1 MRGIKG
7 DFKKIIYKQI
17 RFKNPIKQINNKPM
31 KLETIINPIKKF
43 NIKNIHKYKSL
54 SEKKTTKSEEY
65 KLLSN
70 SIGKDYLNFS
80 QMIIDDKYFG
90 LSNSFSR
97 LELENKKRINNRY
110 EDCDSSLNSIEI
122 ENEIK
127 NKNNEELNKTPS
139 SVCNYYTNSER
150 NSSNKKKDDNSYIR
164 KNLNKIYN
172 QMNVNKDIDD
182 LIKDDKKNGKKNL
195 NNLNHQNK
203 GMVFIKVNRKKF
215 DEKKNKKTILKNKKN
230 KSRQKESKLKKEE
243 QKNNT
248 NTNFYHGRTLY
259 NNYMN
264 SPLNPNKIKQN
275 NILLTQ
281 NEKMKIIKYRTVSLD
296 TLKNNSKN
304 STLMSTNKS
313 PITINQNN
321 TSNHNL
327 VYKEKS
333 RKKMNLQKPIMLCFD
348 QIKYDGYFLSSLNKT
363 LENRKTPLIN
373 KKNNRNC
380 LSNYLNKNT
389 LESGSAIKVQTKYH
403 NKSASLYNI
412 NKNNANKNINE
423 KKIKISY
430 SSNKLINK
438 VKMTNHNPLKIS
450 KTLTEKNLINKIEKT
465 PKNSKMNFISS
476 ISSIKNNYNSS
487 EKTQKFIPFENN
499 SNLKIY
505 ANFSVLNGTKTKT
518 QSELK
523 KRKYLNFNGYK
534 CNKNYNPYDNTSH
547 YQKNVK
553 QKLID
558 RMNNTLK
565 NNWNYLYPH
574 QESENK
580 KVLIQDISELIQT
593 PNKEKYFDN
602 LNSGNKI
609 KKEKYNSDLKENKKR
624 INNF

>member
-1 MRGIKG
+1 
-7 DFKKIIYKQI
+7 
-17 RFKNPIKQINNKPM
+17 
-31 KLETIINPIKKF
+31 
-43 NIKNIHKYKSL
+43 
-54 SEKKTTKSEEY
+54 
-65 KLLSN
+65 
-70 SIGKDYLNFS
+70 
-80 QMIIDDKYFG
+80 MIIDDKYFG

-97 LELENKKRINNRY
+97 LELEYKKRINNRY

-139 SVCNYYTNSER
+139 TVCNYYTNSER
-150 NSSNKKKDDNSYIR
+150 NTSKKKIDDNSYIR

-182 LIKDDKKNGKKNL
+182 LLKDDKKNGKKNL

-215 DEKKNKKTILKNKKN
+215 DEKKNKKTLNNKKN
-230 KSRQKESKLKKEE
+230 KSRQKKSKLKKEE

-275 NILLTQ
+275 NILMTQ
-281 NEKMKIIKYRTVSLD
+281 NEKTKIIKCRTVSLD

-304 STLMSTNKS
+304 STLMSSNKS

-373 KKNNRNC
+373 KQNNKNC
-380 LSNYLNKNT
+380 LSNYLNKNPH
-389 LESGSAIKVQTKYH
+389 ESASAIKVQTKYH

-505 ANFSVLNGTKTKT
+505 SNFNVLSGTKAKT

-523 KRKYLNFNGYK
+523 KRKYLNFNGSK
-534 CNKNYNPYDNTSH
+534 CNKNYNPYDNTSNF
-547 YQKNVK
+547 QKNVK

-558 RMNNTLK
+558 RMNNTMK
-565 NNWNYLYPH
+565 NNWNYFYPH

-580 KVLIQDISELIQT
+580 KVLIQDISEIIQT

-602 LNSGNKI
+602 SNSGNKVKNLQI
-609 KKEKYNSDLKENKKR
+609 
-624 INNF
+624 

>member
-1 MRGIKG
+1 MKGIKG
-7 DFKKIIYKQI
+7 DFKNIMYKQNK
-17 RFKNPIKQINNKPM
+17 FKNPIKHNNNKPN

-97 LELENKKRINNRY
+97 LELEYKKRINNRY

-215 DEKKNKKTILKNKKN
+215 DEKKNKKAILNNKKN
-230 KSRQKESKLKKEE
+230 KSRQKKSKLKKEE

-264 SPLNPNKIKQN
+264 SPLNPNKVKQN
-275 NILLTQ
+275 NILMTQ
-281 NEKMKIIKYRTVSLD
+281 NEKTKIIKCRTVSLD

-304 STLMSTNKS
+304 STLMSSNKS

-348 QIKYDGYFLSSLNKT
+348 QIKYDSYFLSSLNKT

-380 LSNYLNKNT
+380 LSNYLNKNS
-389 LESGSAIKVQTKYH
+389 LENASTIKVQTKYH

-412 NKNNANKNINE
+412 NKNNANNINE

-465 PKNSKMNFISS
+465 PKNSKITFISS
-476 ISSIKNNYNSS
+476 ISSIKTNYNSS

-523 KRKYLNFNGYK
+523 K
-534 CNKNYNPYDNTSH
+534 KN
-547 YQKNVK
+547 
-553 QKLID
+553 I
-558 RMNNTLK
+558 
-565 NNWNYLYPH
+565 
-574 QESENK
+574 
-580 KVLIQDISELIQT
+580 
-593 PNKEKYFDN
+593 
-602 LNSGNKI
+602 
-609 KKEKYNSDLKENKKR
+609 
-624 INNF
+624 

>member
-1 MRGIKG
+1 MKGIKG
-7 DFKKIIYKQI
+7 DFKNIMYKQNK
-17 RFKNPIKQINNKPM
+17 FKNPIKHNNNKPN

-203 GMVFIKVNRKKF
+203 GMSFIKVNRKKL
-215 DEKKNKKTILKNKKN
+215 DEKKNKKTIHNSRKNN
-230 KSRQKESKLKKEE
+230 SRQKESKLKKEE

-275 NILLTQ
+275 NILMTQ
-281 NEKMKIIKYRTVSLD
+281 NEKTKIIKCRTVSLD

-304 STLMSTNKS
+304 STLMSSNKS

-348 QIKYDGYFLSSLNKT
+348 QIKYDSYFLSSLNKT

-373 KKNNRNC
+373 KQNNKNC
-380 LSNYLNKNT
+380 LSNYLNKNPH
-389 LESGSAIKVQTKYH
+389 ESASAIKVQTKYH

-412 NKNNANKNINE
+412 NKNNTNKNINE
-423 KKIKISY
+423 MKIKISY

-465 PKNSKMNFISS
+465 PKNSKITFISS
-476 ISSIKNNYNSS
+476 ISSIKTNYNSS

-523 KRKYLNFNGYK
+523 KKKYLNFNGYK

-580 KVLIQDISELIQT
+580 KVLIQDISEIIQT

-602 LNSGNKI
+602 SNSGNKVKNLQI
-609 KKEKYNSDLKENKKR
+609 
-624 INNF
+624 

>member
-1 MRGIKG
+1 MKGIKG
-7 DFKKIIYKQI
+7 DFKNIMYKQNK
-17 RFKNPIKQINNKPM
+17 FKNPIKHNNNKPN

-43 NIKNIHKYKSL
+43 NIKNIYKYKSL

-182 LIKDDKKNGKKNL
+182 LIKDNKKNGKKNL

-275 NILLTQ
+275 N
-281 NEKMKIIKYRTVSLD
+281 
-296 TLKNNSKN
+296 
-304 STLMSTNKS
+304 ST
-313 PITINQNN
+313 
-321 TSNHNL
+321 
-327 VYKEKS
+327 
-333 RKKMNLQKPIMLCFD
+333 
-348 QIKYDGYFLSSLNKT
+348 
-363 LENRKTPLIN
+363 
-373 KKNNRNC
+373 
-380 LSNYLNKNT
+380 
-389 LESGSAIKVQTKYH
+389 
-403 NKSASLYNI
+403 
-412 NKNNANKNINE
+412 
-423 KKIKISY
+423 
-430 SSNKLINK
+430 
-438 VKMTNHNPLKIS
+438 
-450 KTLTEKNLINKIEKT
+450 
-465 PKNSKMNFISS
+465 
-476 ISSIKNNYNSS
+476 
-487 EKTQKFIPFENN
+487 
-499 SNLKIY
+499 
-505 ANFSVLNGTKTKT
+505 
-518 QSELK
+518 
-523 KRKYLNFNGYK
+523 
-534 CNKNYNPYDNTSH
+534 
-547 YQKNVK
+547 
-553 QKLID
+553 
-558 RMNNTLK
+558 
-565 NNWNYLYPH
+565 
-574 QESENK
+574 
-580 KVLIQDISELIQT
+580 
-593 PNKEKYFDN
+593 
-602 LNSGNKI
+602 
-609 KKEKYNSDLKENKKR
+609 
-624 INNF
+624 

>member
-1 MRGIKG
+1 
-7 DFKKIIYKQI
+7 
-17 RFKNPIKQINNKPM
+17 
-31 KLETIINPIKKF
+31 
-43 NIKNIHKYKSL
+43 
-54 SEKKTTKSEEY
+54 
-65 KLLSN
+65 
-70 SIGKDYLNFS
+70 
-80 QMIIDDKYFG
+80 MIIDDKYFG

-97 LELENKKRINNRY
+97 LELEYKKRINNRY

-150 NSSNKKKDDNSYIR
+150 NSSNKKKDDNNYIR

-182 LIKDDKKNGKKNL
+182 LLKDDKKNGKKNL
-195 NNLNHQNK
+195 NNLNQQNK
-203 GMVFIKVNRKKF
+203 EMVFIKVNRKKF
-215 DEKKNKKTILKNKKN
+215 DEKKNKKTILNNKKN
-230 KSRQKESKLKKEE
+230 KSRQKKSKLKKEE

-275 NILLTQ
+275 NILMTQ
-281 NEKMKIIKYRTVSLD
+281 NEKTKIIKCRTVSLD

-304 STLMSTNKS
+304 STLMSSNKS

-348 QIKYDGYFLSSLNKT
+348 QIKYDSYFLSSLNKT

-373 KKNNRNC
+373 KQNNKNC
-380 LSNYLNKNT
+380 LSNYLNKNNH
-389 LESGSAIKVQTKYH
+389 ENASAIKVQTKYH

-505 ANFSVLNGTKTKT
+505 ANFNVLNGTKAKT

-523 KRKYLNFNGYK
+523 KRKYLNFNSYK

-580 KVLIQDISELIQT
+580 KVLIQDISEIIQT

-602 LNSGNKI
+602 SNSGNKVKNLQI
-609 KKEKYNSDLKENKKR
+609 
-624 INNF
+624 

>member
-1 MRGIKG
+1 MKGIKG
-7 DFKKIIYKQI
+7 DFKNIMYKQNK
-17 RFKNPIKQINNKPM
+17 FKNPIKHNNNKPN

-97 LELENKKRINNRY
+97 LELEYKKRINNRY

-203 GMVFIKVNRKKF
+203 GMSFIKVNRKKL
-215 DEKKNKKTILKNKKN
+215 DEKKNKKTIHNSRKNN
-230 KSRQKESKLKKEE
+230 SRQKESKLKKEE

-264 SPLNPNKIKQN
+264 SPLNPNKVKQN
-275 NILLTQ
+275 NILMTQ
-281 NEKMKIIKYRTVSLD
+281 NEKTKIIKCRTVSLD

-348 QIKYDGYFLSSLNKT
+348 QIKYDSYFLSSLNKT

-373 KKNNRNC
+373 KQNNKNC
-380 LSNYLNKNT
+380 LSNYLNKNS
-389 LESGSAIKVQTKYH
+389 LENASTIKVQTKYH

-412 NKNNANKNINE
+412 NKNNANNINE

-465 PKNSKMNFISS
+465 PKNSKMNFIST

-505 ANFSVLNGTKTKT
+505 SNFNVLSGTKAKT

-523 KRKYLNFNGYK
+523 KRKYLNFNGSK

-580 KVLIQDISELIQT
+580 KVLIQDISEIIQT